1 MRIKVSAPTADRGH
15 VNTIAATTSRV
26 PRVALI
32 GAVAL
37 VAAFAL
43 LMVVRSGVLGSSSS
57 ESANTASPT
66 PVASSP
72 SASASR
78 AASAKPKLA
87 ASAQTKPAL
96 AAKPKLVLLP
106 GLPQPVAHALRFS
119 RVVVVSLYA
128 GPARGDRPA
137 VSQARKG
144 ARAAGVGFVPIN
156 VIDDRRA
163 ASLASFAGPV
173 TAPAMLVVRRPG
185 KIVTRMQGTIDSA
198 VVRQA
203 ARNAGA
209 RR

>member
-1 MRIKVSAPTADRGH
+1 M
-15 VNTIAATTSRV
+15 NTIAASTSRA

-43 LMVVRSGVLGSSSS
+43 LMVVRSGVLGSSST
-57 ESANTASPT
+57 ESAGSASPT
-66 PVASSP
+66 PATSNA
-72 SASASR
+72 SASAPG

-87 ASAQTKPAL
+87 TSARPKPAI

-128 GPARGDRPA
+128 GTARGDRPA
-137 VSQARKG
+137 VSEARRG
-144 ARAAGVGFVPIN
+144 ARAAGAGFVSMN

-163 ASLASFAGPV
+163 ASLAPFAGPV
-173 TAPAMLVVRRPG
+173 TSPAMLVVRRPG
-185 KIVTRMQGTIDSA
+185 RIVTRMSGTIDSA

-203 ARNAGA
+203 AHNAGA
-209 RR
+209 RG